1 VRDRLTTPVIRRFKL
16 VGNIDS
22 SDSQYPAEMSMTM
35 KAGFRERT
43 MTATEGTPPL
53 RHLLF
58 RKTSIYVLLGL
69 AVLAAFLFLFGA
81 GHSRAKPQAAANAAL
96 PQVTVAEVIHRPL
109 REWQEFSGRLQAV
122 STVEIRPRVSGYVDG
137 VAFGDGARVKK
148 GQLLFQIDPRP
159 FQAEVERLVAE
170 RTRNISDLELAKAN
184 RARAERLI
192 SAHAISR
199 EEYERQV
206 AAESS
211 AQGALGSI
219 EASLR
224 EARLNREFTE
234 VRAPIDGHVS
244 RAIITEGN
252 LVTSASLLTTLVSD
266 DPVYVYFDADE
277 QTYLRY
283 AKAKPEPARA
293 NGRTT
298 GGAANVYI
306 GLVDEDGYP
315 HRGQLDF
322 IDNQVDATTGTI
334 RARAALANPDGR
346 YTPGLF
352 ARVRLVG
359 GADHDSVLIEDRAVG
374 TDLSKK
380 FVLTLTAD
388 NRIQYRL
395 VDLGPK
401 INGLRVVEHG
411 LAPTDLIVINGLQH
425 VRPGQTVAPT
435 RVAMGGGN
443 AEGSDDGSGLAQ
455 VAAQPS
461 AGPRA
466 GTTVAAGLSV
476 TAPAVH
482 STRGSPRHVSAQ
494 DPP

>member
-1 VRDRLTTPVIRRFKL
+1 MPLSRIYQK
-16 VGNIDS
+16 S
-22 SDSQYPAEMSMTM
+22 SLP
-35 KAGFRERT
+35 
-43 MTATEGTPPL
+43 
-53 RHLLF
+53 
-58 RKTSIYVLLGL
+58 VLLGL
-69 AVLAAFLFLFGA
+69 AAIGFFVLYSSA
-81 GHSRAKPQAAANAAL
+81 HSRAKPQAAAQPAL
-96 PQVTVAEVIHRPL
+96 PEVQVAEVIHRPL

-122 STVEIRPRVSGYVDG
+122 NTVDVRPRVSGYVDR
-137 VAFGDGARVKK
+137 VAFTDGARVKK

-170 RTRNISDLELAKAN
+170 RTRSVSDLELAKAN

-206 AAESS
+206 AAEAS
-211 AQGALGSI
+211 AQGALGSVD
-219 EASLR
+219 ASLQ

-244 RAIITEGN
+244 RAIITAGN

-266 DPVYVYFDADE
+266 DPVYVYFDTDE

-283 AKAKPEPARA
+283 AKAKQTQARA
-293 NGRTT
+293 ST
-298 GGAANVYI
+298 GASDIYI

-315 HRGQLDF
+315 HPGQVDF

-352 ARVRLVG
+352 ARVRLIG
-359 GADHDSVLIEDRAVG
+359 GEDHDSVLIEDRAVG

-380 FVLTLTAD
+380 FVLTLTKD
-388 NRIQYRL
+388 NHIEYRL
-395 VDLGPK
+395 VELGPE
-401 INGLRVVEHG
+401 INGLRVVTQG
-411 LAPTDLIVINGLQH
+411 LAPNELIVVNGLQH
-425 VRPGQTVAPT
+425 VRPGQMVAAT
-435 RVAMGGGN
+435 RVAMSDSAGG
-443 AEGSDDGSGLAQ
+443 LTQ

-461 AGPRA
+461 AQPSSAPPAASPVDAVSRLA
-466 GTTVAAGLSV
+466 QATVALHV
-476 TAPAVH
+476 VH
-482 STRGSPRHVSAQ
+482 
-494 DPP
+494 

>member
-1 VRDRLTTPVIRRFKL
+1 VPLNRIFHKSSFPVVLGIVAVAVFAL
-16 VGNIDS
+16 YS
-22 SDSQYPAEMSMTM
+22 S
-35 KAGFRERT
+35 
-43 MTATEGTPPL
+43 
-53 RHLLF
+53 
-58 RKTSIYVLLGL
+58 
-69 AVLAAFLFLFGA
+69 A
-81 GHSRAKPQAAANAAL
+81 GHSRAKAQVAAQPSL
-96 PQVTVAEVIHRPL
+96 PQVQVAEVIHRPL

-122 STVEIRPRVSGYVDG
+122 NTVEVRPRVSGYVDR
-137 VAFGDGARVKK
+137 VAFTDGARVKK

-170 RTRNISDLELAKAN
+170 RTRSVSDLELAKAN

-206 AAESS
+206 AAEAS

-219 EASLR
+219 DALLQ

-244 RAIITEGN
+244 RAIITAGN
-252 LVTSASLLTTLVSD
+252 LVTGASLMTTLVSD

-283 AKAKPEPARA
+283 AKAKHDHALA
-293 NGRTT
+293 NA
-298 GGAANVYI
+298 GASDVYI

-315 HRGQLDF
+315 HPGQVDF
-322 IDNQVDATTGTI
+322 IDNQVDAGTGTI

-352 ARVRLVG
+352 ARVRLIG
-359 GADHDSVLIEDRAVG
+359 GEDHDSVLIEDRAVG

-380 FVLTLTAD
+380 FVLTLSKD
-388 NRIQYRL
+388 NHIEYRL
-395 VDLGPK
+395 VELGPE
-401 INGLRVVEHG
+401 INGLRVVTQG
-411 LAPTDLIVINGLQH
+411 LAPNELIVVNGLQH
-425 VRPGQTVAPT
+425 VRPGQSVAAT
-435 RVAMGGGN
+435 RVAMSDAAGG
-443 AEGSDDGSGLAQ
+443 LTQ

-461 AGPRA
+461 GEPAIATPAASPVDAVSRLA
-466 GTTVAAGLSV
+466 QATVA
-476 TAPAVH
+476 VH
-482 STRGSPRHVSAQ
+482 VVR
-494 DPP
+494 

>member
-1 VRDRLTTPVIRRFKL
+1 VPLSRIYHK
-16 VGNIDS
+16 S
-22 SDSQYPAEMSMTM
+22 SFP
-35 KAGFRERT
+35 
-43 MTATEGTPPL
+43 
-53 RHLLF
+53 
-58 RKTSIYVLLGL
+58 VLLGL
-69 AVLAAFLFLFGA
+69 AAIGVFLLYSNA
-81 GHSRAKPQAAANAAL
+81 GHSRAKPPAAAQAAL
-96 PQVTVAEVIHRPL
+96 PEVQVAEVIHRPL
-109 REWQEFSGRLQAV
+109 REWQEFTGRLQAPN
-122 STVEIRPRVSGYVDG
+122 TVELRPRVSGYIDR
-137 VAFGDGARVKK
+137 VAFTDGARVKK

-170 RTRNISDLELAKAN
+170 RTRSVSDLELARAN

-206 AAESS
+206 AAEAS

-219 EASLR
+219 DASLQ

-244 RAIITEGN
+244 RAVITAGN

-266 DPVYVYFDADE
+266 DPVYVYFDTDE

-283 AKAKPEPARA
+283 AKAKQTQAHA
-293 NGRTT
+293 SSG
-298 GGAANVYI
+298 VSDIYI

-315 HRGQLDF
+315 HPAQLDF

-352 ARVRLVG
+352 ARVRLIG
-359 GADHDSVLIEDRAVG
+359 GEDRDSVLIEDRAVG

-380 FVLTLTAD
+380 FVLTLTKE
-388 NRIQYRL
+388 NHIEYRL
-395 VDLGPK
+395 VELGPE
-401 INGLRVVEHG
+401 INGLRVVTQG
-411 LAPTDLIVINGLQH
+411 LAPNELIVVNGLQH
-425 VRPGQTVAPT
+425 VRPGQSVAAT
-435 RVAMGGGN
+435 RVAMSDAAGGL
-443 AEGSDDGSGLAQ
+443 SQ

-461 AGPRA
+461 VQPADVASPARPA
-466 GTTVAAGLSV
+466 DAVSRVAQTTVALHV
-476 TAPAVH
+476 VH
-482 STRGSPRHVSAQ
+482 
-494 DPP
+494 

>member
-1 VRDRLTTPVIRRFKL
+1 VSLNRVF
-16 VGNIDS
+16 
-22 SDSQYPAEMSMTM
+22 
-35 KAGFRERT
+35 
-43 MTATEGTPPL
+43 
-53 RHLLF
+53 H
-58 RKTSIYVLLGL
+58 KTSFPVLLG
-69 AVLAAFLFLFGA
+69 AAAIAAFVLYSSA
-81 GHSRAKPQAAANAAL
+81 GHSRAKPPAAARPTL
-96 PQVTVAEVIHRPL
+96 PQVQVAEVIHRPL

-122 STVEIRPRVSGYVDG
+122 NTVDVRPRVSGYVDR
-137 VAFGDGARVKK
+137 VAFTDGARVKK

-170 RTRNISDLELAKAN
+170 RTRSVSDLELAKAN

-206 AAESS
+206 AGEAS

-219 EASLR
+219 DALLQ

-244 RAIITEGN
+244 RAIITAGN
-252 LVTSASLLTTLVSD
+252 LVTSASLMTTLVSD

-283 AKAKPEPARA
+283 AKATHDHTLAS
-293 NGRTT
+293 T
-298 GGAANVYI
+298 GSSDVYI

-315 HRGQLDF
+315 HPGQVDF
-322 IDNQVDATTGTI
+322 IDNQVDPTTGTI

-352 ARVRLVG
+352 ARVRLIG
-359 GADHDSVLIEDRAVG
+359 GEDHDSVLIEDRAVG

-380 FVLTLTAD
+380 FVLTLTKD
-388 NRIQYRL
+388 NRIEYRI
-395 VDLGPK
+395 VELGPE
-401 INGLRVVEHG
+401 INGLRVVTQG
-411 LAPTDLIVINGLQH
+411 LAPNEIIVVNGLQH
-425 VRPGQTVAPT
+425 VRPGQSVAPT
-435 RVAMGGGN
+435 RVAMSDSAGG
-443 AEGSDDGSGLAQ
+443 LTQ

-461 AGPRA
+461 VEPASAATAASPVHPVSRLA
-466 GTTVAAGLSV
+466 QAAVALHV
-476 TAPAVH
+476 VH
-482 STRGSPRHVSAQ
+482 
-494 DPP
+494 

>member
-1 VRDRLTTPVIRRFKL
+1 MHLKQLMSIPLKHL
-16 VGNIDS
+16 VFG
-22 SDSQYPAEMSMTM
+22 
-35 KAGFRERT
+35 
-43 MTATEGTPPL
+43 
-53 RHLLF
+53 
-58 RKTSIYVLLGL
+58 RKSAPVLLGL
-69 AVLAAFLFLFGA
+69 GALAVCLLLSGV
-81 GHSRAKPQAAANAAL
+81 GHTRNKPQPAANTAL

-122 STVEIRPRVSGYVDG
+122 NTVEIRPRVSGYVDR
-137 VAFGDGARVKK
+137 VAFTDGARVKK

-170 RTRNISDLELAKAN
+170 RTRSVSDLELARAN

-206 AAESS
+206 AAEAS

-219 EASLR
+219 DASLQ

-244 RAIITEGN
+244 RAVITAGN

-283 AKAKPEPARA
+283 AKTKHDHARA
-293 NGRTT
+293 SGESD
-298 GGAANVYI
+298 VYI

-315 HRGQLDF
+315 HPGQLNF

-352 ARVRLVG
+352 ARVRLIG
-359 GADHDSVLIEDRAVG
+359 GEDHDAVLIEDRAVG

-380 FVLTLTAD
+380 FVLTLTKD
-388 NRIQYRL
+388 NRIEYRL
-395 VDLGPK
+395 VELGPE
-401 INGLRVVEHG
+401 INGLRVVTEG
-411 LAPTDLIVINGLQH
+411 LAPNELVVVNGLQH
-425 VRPGQTVAPT
+425 VRPGQSVAAT
-435 RVAMGGGN
+435 RVTMSDAAGG
-443 AEGSDDGSGLAQ
+443 LTQ
-455 VAAQPS
+455 VAAARPDEDSEPAS
-461 AGPRA
+461 AAIAASPVDAVSRLA
-466 GTTVAAGLSV
+466 QAGLALRV
-476 TAPAVH
+476 A
-482 STRGSPRHVSAQ
+482 R
-494 DPP
+494 

>member
-1 VRDRLTTPVIRRFKL
+1 MGRRSVGSRVARAWVRGWNSNIRSESY
-16 VGNIDS
+16 V
-22 SDSQYPAEMSMTM
+22 
-35 KAGFRERT
+35 
-43 MTATEGTPPL
+43 PL
-53 RHLLF
+53 MQLNLS
-58 RKTSIYVLLGL
+58 KTSMSVLLGL
-69 AVLAAFLFLFGA
+69 AALAAFLLFSVA
-81 GHSRAKPQAAANAAL
+81 GHSRAKPQAASNTAL
-96 PQVTVAEVIHRPL
+96 PAVTVAEVIHRPL

-122 STVEIRPRVSGYVDG
+122 NSVEIRPRVSGFIDRVG
-137 VAFGDGARVKK
+137 FADGARVKK

-170 RTRNISDLELAKAN
+170 RTRSVSDLELAKAN

-192 SAHAISR
+192 GAHAISR

-206 AAESS
+206 AAEAS

-219 EASLR
+219 DASLQ

-244 RAIITEGN
+244 RAIITAGN

-266 DPVYVYFDADE
+266 DPVYVYFDTDE

-283 AKAKPEPARA
+283 AKATHEARA
-293 NGRTT
+293 H
-298 GGAANVYI
+298 GGESDVFI

-315 HRGQLDF
+315 HPGKLDF

-359 GADHDSVLIEDRAVG
+359 GEDHDSVLIENRAIG
-374 TDLSKK
+374 TDLSKT
-380 FVLTLTAD
+380 FVLTLTKD
-388 NRIQYRL
+388 NRIEYRL
-395 VDLGPK
+395 IELGPE
-401 INGLRVVEHG
+401 INGLRVVTHG
-411 LAPTDLIVINGLQH
+411 LAPNDLIVVNGLQH
-425 VRPGQTVAPT
+425 VRPGQSVAPT
-435 RVAMGGGN
+435 RVAM
-443 AEGSDDGSGLAQ
+443 SDVAGGLAQ

-461 AGPRA
+461 PGPA
-466 GTTVAAGLSV
+466 SPAPTTSPDGVSRVAR
-476 TAPAVH
+476 TAVAH
-482 STRGSPRHVSAQ
+482 HVIR
-494 DPP
+494 